1 MGFGVTDRIERGIS
15 ISILI
20 LRLFAAIYVDAM

>member
-1 MGFGVTDRIERGIS
+1 MGFGVTDRIERG